1 VFTRVTNATQAL
13 NAQNNLQT
21 NLQRQA
27 VLYDQATSRRL
38 ITKPSDDPTATA
50 SALGVRADQSATA
63 QYTRNVNSGD
73 AWLATADST
82 LMSVEGI
89 MGRVR
94 DLTVQ
99 GANDGAMSAEA
110 KEAIATELDG
120 LKKSLLSLANTS
132 YLGRNV
138 FAGNSNAG
146 VAFQPDYSYTGA
158 PGSTVERRIGPDTTV
173 RVDADGAAAFGT
185 GASSVFA
192 LIDDTVNDLR
202 TGVNVGPRLGQID
215 DRMKAIVGEHAQI
228 GGRQTRIDKAK
239 DTLAVSTN
247 SLEAQ
252 RSGIEDVDLSKVLLD
267 LKTQDVNYQT
277 AIAVTARV
285 LQPTLMDFLR

>member
-1 VFTRVTNATQAL
+1 MFTRVTNATQAL
-13 NAQNNLQT
+13 NAQHNLQA

-27 VLYDQATSRRL
+27 QLYDQATSRRL

-50 SALGVRADQSATA
+50 SALGVRSDQSANA
-63 QYTRNVNSGD
+63 QYSRNVNSGD
-73 AWLATADST
+73 AWLTTADST
-82 LMSVEGI
+82 LTSVESI
-89 MGRVR
+89 LNRVR

-99 GANDGAMSAEA
+99 GANDGATSPEA

-132 YLGRNV
+132 YLGRNI

-146 VAFQPDYSYTGA
+146 VAFNPDYSYTGVA
-158 PGSTVERRIGPDTTV
+158 GSTVERRIGSDTTV

-185 GASSVFA
+185 GATSVFA
-192 LIDDTVNDLR
+192 LIDNTVNDLR
-202 TGVNVGPRLGQID
+202 TGVNVGPRLAEID
-215 DRMKAIVGEHAQI
+215 DRMKAIVGEHAEI

-239 DTLAVSTN
+239 DTLAVTAN

>member
-1 VFTRVTNATQAL
+1 MTNATQAL
-13 NAQNNLQT
+13 NAQHNLQA

-50 SALGVRADQSATA
+50 SALSVRADQSATA
-63 QYTRNVNSGD
+63 QYSRNVDSGD

-82 LMSVEGI
+82 LSSVESI

-99 GANDGAMSAEA
+99 GANDGAMSPEA

-146 VAFQPDYSYTGA
+146 VAFQPDYSYTGVA
-158 PGSTVERRIGPDTTV
+158 GSTVERRIGPDTTV

-185 GASSVFA
+185 GAASVFA
-192 LIDDTVNDLR
+192 LIDNTVNDLR

-215 DRMKAIVGEHAQI
+215 DRMKAIVGEHAEI

-239 DTLAVSTN
+239 DTIAISTN

-252 RSGIEDVDLSKVLLD
+252 RSSIEDVDLSKVILD

>member
-13 NAQNNLQT
+13 NAQNNLQA

-63 QYTRNVNSGD
+63 QYTRNANSGD

-82 LMSVEGI
+82 LTSVEGI

-99 GANDGAMSAEA
+99 GANDGAMSAGA
-110 KEAIATELDG
+110 KEAIVTELDG

-146 VAFQPDYSYTGA
+146 VAFQPDYSFTGA

>member
-1 VFTRVTNATQAL
+1 MFTRVTNATQAL
-13 NAQNNLQT
+13 NAQHNLQA

-50 SALGVRADQSATA
+50 TSLGVRADQAATA
-63 QYTRNVNSGD
+63 QYSRNADSGD
-73 AWLATADST
+73 AWLTTADST
-82 LMSVEGI
+82 LTSVESI

-99 GANDGAMSAEA
+99 GANDGAMSPEA

-132 YLGRNV
+132 YLGRSV

-146 VAFQPDYSYTGA
+146 VAFQPDYSYTGVA
-158 PGSTVERRIGPDTTV
+158 GSTVERRIGPDTTV

-215 DRMKAIVGEHAQI
+215 DRMKAIVGEHAEI

-239 DTLAVSTN
+239 DTLAVSAN

-252 RSGIEDVDLSKVLLD
+252 RSGIEDVDLSKVILD

>member
-1 VFTRVTNATQAL
+1 VFTRVTNATQTL
-13 NAQNNLQT
+13 NAQNNLQAS
-21 NLQRQA
+21 LQRQA
-27 VLYDQATSRRL
+27 ALYDQATSRRL

-50 SALGVRADQSATA
+50 SALSVRSDQAANA
-63 QYTRNVNSGD
+63 QYARNADNGD
-73 AWLATADST
+73 AWLSTADST
-82 LMSVEGI
+82 LTSVEAI
-89 MGRVR
+89 MRRVR

-99 GANDGAMSAEA
+99 GSNDGALSPEA
-110 KEAIATELDG
+110 KESVATELDG
-120 LKKSLLSLANTS
+120 LKKSLLSLANTT

-146 VAFQPDYSYTGA
+146 VAFQPDYSFTGVA
-158 PGSTVERRIGPDTTV
+158 GSTVDRRVGPDSTV
-173 RVDADGAAAFGT
+173 RVDSDGSAVFGV

-192 LIDDTVNDLR
+192 LIDNTVSDLR
-202 TGVNVGPRLGQID
+202 TGVNTGPRLGEID
-215 DRMKAIVGEHAQI
+215 DRMKAIVGEHAEI

-239 DTLAVSTN
+239 DTLALNST
-247 SLEAQ
+247 SLESQ
-252 RSGIEDVDLSKVLLD
+252 RSSIEDVDLSKVLLD

>member
-1 VFTRVTNATQAL
+1 MFTRVTNATQTL
-13 NAQNNLQT
+13 NAQNNLQAS
-21 NLQRQA
+21 LQRQA
-27 VLYDQATSRRL
+27 ALYDQATSRRL

-50 SALGVRADQSATA
+50 SALSVRSDQAANA
-63 QYTRNVNSGD
+63 QYARNADNGD
-73 AWLATADST
+73 AWLSTADST
-82 LMSVEGI
+82 LTSVEAI
-89 MGRVR
+89 MRRVR

-99 GANDGAMSAEA
+99 GSNDGALSPEA
-110 KEAIATELDG
+110 KESVATELDG
-120 LKKSLLSLANTS
+120 LKKSLLSLANTT

-146 VAFQPDYSYTGA
+146 VAFQPDYSFTGVA
-158 PGSTVERRIGPDTTV
+158 GSTVDRRVGPDSTV
-173 RVDADGAAAFGT
+173 RVDSDGSAVFGV

-192 LIDDTVNDLR
+192 LIDNTVSDLR
-202 TGVNVGPRLGQID
+202 TGVNTGPRLGEID
-215 DRMKAIVGEHAQI
+215 DRMKAIVGEHAEI

-239 DTLAVSTN
+239 DTLALNST
-247 SLEAQ
+247 SLESQ
-252 RSGIEDVDLSKVLLD
+252 RSSIEDVDLSKVLLD

>member
-13 NAQNNLQT
+13 NAQHNLQA

-27 VLYDQATSRRL
+27 LLYDQATSRRQ

-63 QYTRNVNSGD
+63 QYARNADNGD

-82 LMSVEGI
+82 LNSVESL
-89 MGRVR
+89 MNRVR

-99 GANDGAMSAEA
+99 GANDGSLSPEA
-110 KEAIATELDG
+110 KEALATELDG
-120 LKKSLLSLANTS
+120 LKKSLLSLSNTS

-138 FAGNSNAG
+138 FAGNSDAG
-146 VAFQPDYSYTGA
+146 VAFRPDYSFTGA
-158 PGSTVERRIGPDTTV
+158 PGSTVERRIGPDATV
-173 RVDADGAAAFGT
+173 RVDADGAAVFGT

-192 LIDDTVNDLR
+192 LIDSVSSDLR
-202 TGVNVGPRLGQID
+202 ANVNVGPRLAQID
-215 DRMKAIVGEHAQI
+215 DRMKAIVGEHAEV
-228 GGRQTRIDKAK
+228 GGRQTRVDKAK
-239 DTLAVSTN
+239 DTLATTAN

-252 RSGIEDVDLSKVLLD
+252 RSRLEDVDLSKVLLD

>member
-1 VFTRVTNATQAL
+1 MFTRVTNATQTL
-13 NAQNNLQT
+13 NAQNNLQA

-27 VLYDQATSRRL
+27 ALYDQATSRRL

-50 SALGVRADQSATA
+50 SALSVRSDQAATA
-63 QYTRNVNSGD
+63 QYARNADNGD
-73 AWLATADST
+73 AWLTTADST
-82 LMSVEGI
+82 LTSVESI

-94 DLTVQ
+94 DLTLQ
-99 GANDGAMSAEA
+99 GSNDGALSKEA

-120 LKKSLLSLANTS
+120 LKKSLLSLANTT
-132 YLGRNV
+132 YLGRSV

-146 VAFQPDYSYTGA
+146 VAFQPDYTFTGA
-158 PGSTVERRIGPDTTV
+158 PGSTVERRVGPDSTV
-173 RVDADGAAAFGT
+173 RVDSDGSAVFGA

-192 LIDDTVNDLR
+192 LIDNTVSDLR
-202 TGVNVGPRLGQID
+202 TGVNTGPRLAEID

-252 RSGIEDVDLSKVLLD
+252 RAGIEDVDLSKVLLD

-277 AIAVTARV
+277 AIAVTAKV

>member
-1 VFTRVTNATQAL
+1 MFTRVTNATQTL
-13 NAQNNLQT
+13 NAQNNLQAS
-21 NLQRQA
+21 LQRQA
-27 VLYDQATSRRL
+27 ALYDQATSRRL

-50 SALGVRADQSATA
+50 SALSVRSDQAANA
-63 QYTRNVNSGD
+63 QYARNADNGD
-73 AWLATADST
+73 AWLSTADST
-82 LMSVEGI
+82 LTSVEAI
-89 MGRVR
+89 LRRVR

-99 GANDGAMSAEA
+99 GSNDGALSPEA
-110 KEAIATELDG
+110 KESVATELDG
-120 LKKSLLSLANTS
+120 LKKSLLSLANST

-146 VAFQPDYSYTGA
+146 VAFQADYSFTGLA
-158 PGSTVERRIGPDTTV
+158 GSTVDRRVGPDTTV
-173 RVDADGAAAFGT
+173 RVDSDGSAVFGV

-192 LIDDTVNDLR
+192 LIDNAVSDLR
-202 TGVNVGPRLGQID
+202 AGVNTGPRLGEID
-215 DRMKAIVGEHAQI
+215 DRMKAIVGEHAEI

-239 DTLAVSTN
+239 DTLALNST
-247 SLEAQ
+247 SLESQ
-252 RSGIEDVDLSKVLLD
+252 RSSIEDVDLSKVLLD

>member
-1 VFTRVTNATQAL
+1 MFTRVTNATQTL
-13 NAQNNLQT
+13 NAQNNLQA

-27 VLYDQATSRRL
+27 ALYDQATSRRL
-38 ITKPSDDPTATA
+38 INKPSDDPTATA
-50 SALGVRADQSATA
+50 SALSVRSDQAATA
-63 QYTRNVNSGD
+63 QYSRNANNGD
-73 AWLATADST
+73 AWLTTADST
-82 LMSVEGI
+82 LTSVEAI
-89 MGRVR
+89 MNRVR

-99 GANDGAMSAEA
+99 GSNDGALSPEA
-110 KEAIATELDG
+110 KESVATELDG
-120 LKKSLLSLANTS
+120 LKKSLLSLANTT

-146 VAFQPDYSYTGA
+146 VAFQPDYSFTGVA
-158 PGSTVERRIGPDTTV
+158 GSTVDRMVGPDTTV
-173 RVDADGAAAFGT
+173 RVDSDGSAVFGT
-185 GASSVFA
+185 GANSVFA
-192 LIDDTVNDLR
+192 LIDNTVSDLR
-202 TGVNVGPRLGQID
+202 TGVNTGPRLGQID
-215 DRMKAIVGEHAQI
+215 DRMKAIVGEHAEI

-252 RSGIEDVDLSKVLLD
+252 RAGIEDVDLSKVLLD

>member
-13 NAQNNLQT
+13 NAQNNLQA

-73 AWLATADST
+73 AWLATADSALT
-82 LMSVEGI
+82 SVEGI

-120 LKKSLLSLANTS
+120 LKKSLVSLANTS

-192 LIDDTVNDLR
+192 LIDDTVSDLR

-228 GGRQTRIDKAK
+228 GGRQTRVDKAK

>member
-13 NAQNNLQT
+13 NAQNNLQA

-73 AWLATADST
+73 AWLATADSALT
-82 LMSVEGI
+82 SVEGI

-110 KEAIATELDG
+110 KEAIANELDG
-120 LKKSLLSLANTS
+120 LKKSLVSLANTS

-202 TGVNVGPRLGQID
+202 TGVNVGPRLGEID

-228 GGRQTRIDKAK
+228 GGRQTRVDKAK
-239 DTLAVSTN
+239 DTLAVSTS

>member
-1 VFTRVTNATQAL
+1 MFTRVTNATQTL
-13 NAQNNLQT
+13 NAQNNLQL

-27 VLYDQATSRRL
+27 ALYDQATSRRL

-50 SALGVRADQSATA
+50 SALGVRSDQAATA
-63 QYTRNVNSGD
+63 QYSRNADNGD
-73 AWLATADST
+73 AWLTTADST
-82 LMSVEGI
+82 LTSVESI
-89 MGRVR
+89 MNRVR

-99 GANDGAMSAEA
+99 GSNDGALSPEA
-110 KEAIATELDG
+110 KESIATELDG
-120 LKKSLLSLANTS
+120 LKKSLLSLANTT

-146 VAFQPDYSYTGA
+146 VAFQPDYSYTGVA
-158 PGSTVERRIGPDTTV
+158 GSTVERRVGPDTTV
-173 RVDADGAAAFGT
+173 RVDSDGSAVFGA
-185 GASSVFA
+185 GATSVFA
-192 LIDDTVNDLR
+192 LIDNTVNDLR
-202 TGVNVGPRLGQID
+202 TGVNTGPRLGEID

-252 RSGIEDVDLSKVLLD
+252 RAGIEDVDLSKVLLD